1 MQNEER
7 IVITTVFLSQYFLKV
22 KTICFCFVGFVATFK
37 APLGQPVQ
45 IKWSWPA
52 GWVNGAVSNISAGFL
67 LLRCHLCAWIDLLD
81 AVCVLQIGSLK
92 APGCSAQ
99 NTRELANS
107 VIYGAKIQALHN
119 GLLGKS
125 VQAGWVKGQNWPEKE
140 QPSKSRKERKNGD
153 RNNLLENKLRGRLE
167 TGLALEGTMAN
178 MMIAIMF
185 FLNINQ
191 STRNKWHPV
200 ALE

>member
-22 KTICFCFVGFVATFK
+22 KTICFCFVGFVAIFK

-45 IKWSWPA
+45 IRWCWPA
-52 GWVNGAVSNISAGFL
+52 GWVNGAVSNISAVFL

-92 APGCSAQ
+92 APGCLAQ
-99 NTRELANS
+99 NTRDRYQTQTVLANS

-119 GLLGKS
+119 RLLGKS
-125 VQAGWVKGQNWPEKE
+125 VQAGRVKGQNRPEKE
-140 QPSKSRKERKNGD
+140 QPPIRRRAGRKEK
-153 RNNLLENKLRGRLE
+153 RG
-167 TGLALEGTMAN
+167 
-178 MMIAIMF
+178 
-185 FLNINQ
+185 Q
-191 STRNKWHPV
+191 K
-200 ALE
+200 

>member
-1 MQNEER
+1 M
-7 IVITTVFLSQYFLKV
+7 
-22 KTICFCFVGFVATFK
+22 
-37 APLGQPVQ
+37 
-45 IKWSWPA
+45 
-52 GWVNGAVSNISAGFL
+52 
-67 LLRCHLCAWIDLLD
+67 D

-191 STRNKWHPV
+191 STMNK
-200 ALE
+200 

>member
-7 IVITTVFLSQYFLKV
+7 IVITKVFLSQYFLKV

-45 IKWSWPA
+45 IRWSWPA

-178 MMIAIMF
+178 MMIASMF

-191 STRNKWHPV
+191 STMNKWHTV